1 MIFPLF
7 IINQWFVTKLMST
20 RIQTLCSSSNIISMA
35 LAVHFKGGHNFRWY
49 AHILY
54 VYEFVLNTICST
66 FNCYRFTYYIIDIHS
81 MPFNVTCISISWLQR
96 FAWLNWFKWP
106 QPSPDTLK
114 AWKLKGEN
122 YWTKIT
128 GGVAKGGTP
137 PSISSHWSS
146 SSTFEIWINDST
158 NFGPWCTCEYLPP
171 LKKTHDMTGWKIC
184 PIEKKRDIFQL
195 DEG

>member
-1 MIFPLF
+1 M
-7 IINQWFVTKLMST
+7 
-20 RIQTLCSSSNIISMA
+20 
-35 LAVHFKGGHNFRWY
+35 
-49 AHILY
+49 
-54 VYEFVLNTICST
+54 LNTICST

-171 LKKTHDMTGWKIC
+171 LKKNSWYDWLENMSYWKEKGYFPARWRLVFHGVYIC
-184 PIEKKRDIFQL
+184 LPHVTLSSQKRPEKPHGLKGRKTIQGKDIFFV
-195 DEG
+195 DEIWLHLI